1 MNVSNTLRNCEKK
14 AVFKRLKFKK
24 KLVIKNKY
32 SRECVILG
40 YRLNRIRGSYWQKH
54 VAEALGVSRSVVADW
69 EVGAR
74 LIPPELLIR
83 YIRFF
88 KLSKEKEESFIELW
102 CKALCSSGETRQ
114 AIYANKYHIE
124 RPFTVKKVKDKVFP
138 KVKA

>member
-1 MNVSNTLRNCEKK
+1 MNISKSLRECEKK

-40 YRLNRIRGSYWQKH
+40 YRLNRIRGSYYQKQ

-74 LIPPELLIR
+74 LIPPDLLLR
-83 YIRFF
+83 YIKFF
-88 KLSKEKEESFIELW
+88 KLSKEKESTLIDLW
-102 CKALCSSGETRQ
+102 CKALCSSGEARQ
-114 AIYANKYHIE
+114 AIYANEYHIE
-124 RPFTVKKVKDKVFP
+124 RPLTVKKLKKSIF
-138 KVKA
+138 